1 MVAPVGDHRAEVT
14 KVVSV
19 TKVISDTFRLDPGLV
34 EPDATLEELGIDSKG
49 RIRLLAALEIYFH
62 VTIDLDRLDRFTD
75 VASVAGVLAEALG
88 TGGSE
93 EKR

>member
-14 KVVSV
+14 KVVS
-19 TKVISDTFRLDPGLV
+19 DTFRLDPALV
-34 EPDATLEELGIDSKG
+34 EPEATLEELGIDSKG
-49 RIRLLAALEIYFH
+49 RIRLLAALEIYYG

-75 VASVAGVLAEALG
+75 VASVADVLAEALG

-93 EKR
+93 ERR